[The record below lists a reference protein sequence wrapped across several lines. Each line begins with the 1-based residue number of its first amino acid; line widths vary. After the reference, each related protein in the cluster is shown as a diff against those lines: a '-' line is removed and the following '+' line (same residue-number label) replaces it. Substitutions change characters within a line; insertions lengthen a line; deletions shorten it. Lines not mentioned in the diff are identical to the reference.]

1 MSAPTSRL
9 ADERLR
15 NQKLTHAPFAAAE
28 DVVRWLGAVQ
38 SQDFAGATW
47 ALALRMKRATES
59 ALKDAF
65 NAGRILRTHVM
76 RPTWHFVSP
85 ADIRWLLALTGPR
98 VHGISQAYFRKEGLD
113 DRVFTRSR
121 RAFERALRDGR
132 HLTRAELGAVLHS
145 IGIPCSSLRL
155 SFIVLHAELT
165 GIVCSGPRRGK
176 QFTYALLE
184 ERVPPTTPLSRD
196 EALAEL
202 TSRYFTSHGPATIR
216 DFAWWSGLTVRD
228 AKAGIAIAKPTLVQ
242 ESVGDLTYWR
252 VPGPSTKFRAG
263 RPITRTAPPSLH
275 LLPNYDEYLIAY
287 KDRQV
292 VLDESTPLPSG
303 MDSYAYYLIV
313 NGRLRGTWRKVVDSK
328 RVRLR
333 VTTFAALTREEQR
346 QLDAETERFGRFM
359 GLPATLA
366 LQTK

>member
-15 NQKLTHAPFAAAE
+15 NQKLTRAPFAAAD

-65 NAGRILRTHVM
+65 NAGQILRTHVM

-98 VHGISQAYFRKEGLD
+98 VHGISQSYFRKEELD

-121 RAFERALRDGR
+121 RAFERALRDRR

-165 GIVCSGPRRGK
+165 GIVCSGPLRGK

-184 ERVPPTTPLSRD
+184 ERVPPTAPLSRD

-202 TSRYFTSHGPATIR
+202 TTRYFTSHGPATIR
-216 DFAWWSGLTVRD
+216 DFAWWSGLT
-228 AKAGIAIAKPTLVQ
+228 
-242 ESVGDLTYWR
+242 YWR
-252 VPGPSTKFRAG
+252 IPGPSTKLRAG
-263 RPITRTAPPSLH
+263 RAITRTASPSLH

-292 VLDESTPLPSG
+292 VLDESKPLPSG
-303 MDSYAYYLIV
+303 MDPYAYYLIV
-313 NGRLRGTWRKVVDSK
+313 NGRLRGTWRKVVESK

-333 VTTFAALTREEQR
+333 VTTFATLTRAEQR

>member
-1 MSAPTSRL
+1 MSAPTTRL

-47 ALALRMKRATES
+47 GVALRMKRATHA

-98 VHGISQAYFRKEGLD
+98 VHGISQSGFRKEELN

-165 GIVCSGPRRGK
+165 GIVCSGPLRGK

-184 ERVPPTTPLSRD
+184 ERVPPATPLSRD

-228 AKAGIAIAKPTLVQ
+228 AKAGIAMAKPTLVQ
-242 ESVGDLTYWR
+242 ESVGDLLYWR
-252 VPGPSTKFRAG
+252 AAG
-263 RPITRTAPPSLH
+263 GRVTRKAPPSLH

-292 VLDESTPLPSG
+292 VLDERKPLPSG
-303 MDSYAYYLIV
+303 MDPYAYYLIV
-313 NGRLRGTWRKVVDSK
+313 NGRLRGTWRKVVESK
-328 RVRLR
+328 RVRLN
-333 VTTFAALTREEQR
+333 VTTFTALTREEKR
-346 QLDAETERFGRFM
+346 QLDAETARFGRFM

-366 LQTK
+366 LQTE